1 LGGTGVTDFAVF
13 CGVRAATGVAL
24 FATAGASGTEADG
37 SAEPDGSSLAR
48 ARTGCAAACGVRMAK
63 FVSGVSLAW
72 SAIFPL
78 GAGSSAGCGGTLLH
92 SGTVWTDFACEL
104 WTAAGGTAF
113 GAGPRREHAPHG
125 RRGLGVIVGLFEEF
139 AHFAP
144 ALAHQPHHNHLGV
157 AVARHHAD
165 QRAFAHARSAEDAH
179 PLAAPHAQH
188 AVDGANVL
196 AYIT

>member
-1 LGGTGVTDFAVF
+1 VRTASPETAEKSAGFASDAGAAAEVPAGCAGAFCEAGAAEPDGLAGFSGLGGTGVTDFAVF

-104 WTAAGGTAF
+104 
-113 GAGPRREHAPHG
+113 
-125 RRGLGVIVGLFEEF
+125 
-139 AHFAP
+139 
-144 ALAHQPHHNHLGV
+144 
-157 AVARHHAD
+157 
-165 QRAFAHARSAEDAH
+165 
-179 PLAAPHAQH
+179 
-188 AVDGANVL
+188 
-196 AYIT
+196 